1 MSITTETR
9 RESYD
14 LIQSDASTRRKV
26 ILNYLREKGPHTA
39 EEIMFGMG
47 FSEPNQV
54 RPRLTELKALGLVK
68 ATEKRRSRR
77 TGKNT
82 AIWEAVTP

>member
-1 MSITTETR
+1 MSITAETR
-9 RESYD
+9 RES
-14 LIQSDASTRRKV
+14 
-26 ILNYLREKGPHTA
+26 

-82 AIWEAVTP
+82 AVWEAVSNGES